1 MRWSYILPRFIFL
14 ALIWAFF
21 FFAFDP
27 VLKWSLKKGMEK
39 AAGARVEISNV
50 KTSFLHPS
58 FHMGGVT
65 VVSASEEYSNL
76 VEFSEIKFSIE
87 GSPLLEKK
95 FIINEAFLSGLK
107 FGTPRKT
114 SAKLPLAKKEE
125 TPQFVK
131 DLKEESKEM
140 AADRLGDLKAGAAT
154 DLQVSADSLSS
165 VKVYGE
171 LQKKYE
177 AQYAALSEKADLKP
191 YQARL
196 DGIKKRYEAARA
208 EKNPVKQV
216 KDYAG
221 LQKDVKKLND
231 DFQNDRK
238 LIEETAA
245 GLKEGLKTAEEARKK
260 DIEAVMGRMKMPALD
275 TKSLAGMLAGP
286 AVADKTRTAFK
297 WLAMARKYMPDN
309 SQKRILKTDARRG
322 RLVHFPKLNAY
333 PSFLIKKMAV
343 SGELGL
349 DAPLD
354 YSGSIEGITTQPQI
368 YGKPLTASIKGAK
381 GGRALDFKALLDNT
395 GTSMKGN
402 LALKYSGMA
411 VDNLVMGSPGSLGA
425 SVTGGTGSFNGK
437 LALTGEDLDG
447 DAVFR
452 IEGAKVT
459 PAAENIKFAP
469 LKAAVVSSMS
479 GLSSVGIGIKIAGTL
494 KTPALSLST
503 DLADKLSGAFR
514 NAFGAEL
521 EKARA
526 DARAKVD
533 AALKPYKDKLDG
545 LAASKQRELKDKLDA
560 GQKSLSGS
568 GDDLLKGLK
577 EQAVPGKLKLPKF
590 KL

>member
-14 ALIWAFF
+14 ALVWAFF

-39 AAGARVEISNV
+39 AAGARVEIASV

-58 FHMGGVT
+58 FYMGGVT
-65 VVSASEEYSNL
+65 VGSASEEYSNL
-76 VEFSEIKFSIE
+76 VEFSEIKFGIE
-87 GSPLLEKK
+87 GAPLLEKK

-114 SAKLPLAKKEE
+114 SARLPLAKKEE

-131 DLKEESKEM
+131 DLKEESKEL
-140 AADRLGDLKAGAAT
+140 AADRLGDLKAGAST

-165 VKVYGE
+165 VRVYGE

-177 AQYAALSEKADLKP
+177 EQYAALSEKADLKP

-196 DGIKKRYEAARA
+196 DGIKARYEAARA
-208 EKNPVKQV
+208 EKNPVKQA

-221 LQKDVKKLND
+221 LQKDIKKLND

-260 DIEAVMGRMKMPALD
+260 DIEAVMGKMKMPALD

-333 PSFLIKKMAV
+333 PSFLIKRMAV

-368 YGKPLTASIKGAK
+368 YGKPLTAAIKGAK

-395 GTSMKGN
+395 GTFMKGN

-411 VDNLVMGSPGSLGA
+411 VDSLVMGSPGSLGA

-437 LALTGEDLDG
+437 LALMGEDLDG

-459 PAAENIKFAP
+459 PAAEKIKFAA
-469 LKAAVVSSMS
+469 LKAAVVNSMS
-479 GLSSVGIGIKIAGTL
+479 GLSSVGIGVKIAGTL

-545 LAASKQRELKDKLDA
+545 LASSKQQELKGKLDA
-560 GQKSLSGS
+560 GQKSLSGA